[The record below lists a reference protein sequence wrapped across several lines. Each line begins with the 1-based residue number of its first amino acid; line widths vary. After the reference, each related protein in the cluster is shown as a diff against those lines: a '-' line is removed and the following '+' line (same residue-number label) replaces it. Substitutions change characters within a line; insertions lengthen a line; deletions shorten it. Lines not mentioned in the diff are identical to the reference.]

1 MDLQLSNEYCAA
13 FNSYCEELD
22 KNETKLRE
30 NEARELYACTDK
42 KAYTKKRDE
51 DRLNREIEYEGL
63 KRAKRTELN
72 KIFDERVEQ
81 KMSGTAP
88 KTVEAPKTVGAP
100 ETEWQK
106 PMSANDS
113 MDRRHLREL
122 SKAEMPVCIELLL
135 GSVGQYDMHL
145 AIRLE
150 DYLNNRHVDDYWI
163 GRLQSYF
170 KSYHHDRHALAEILG
185 TYDHRLL

>member
-13 FNSYCEELD
+13 FTSYCEELD

-30 NEARELYACTDK
+30 KEARELYACTDK

-63 KRAKRTELN
+63 RRAKRTELN
-72 KIFDERVEQ
+72 RIFDERVEQ
-81 KMSGTAP
+81 KMSGKAL
-88 KTVEAPKTVGAP
+88 KTVDAPKTVGAP

-106 PMSANDS
+106 PTSANDS

-122 SKAEMPVCIELLL
+122 SDAQMCKSIELLL

-150 DYLNNRHVDDYWI
+150 DYLNNKHVDDYWI

-170 KSYHHDRHALAEILG
+170 TNFRSDRHALAEILG
-185 TYDHRLL
+185 TYDDRLL